1 MDGPTSRILAE
12 HTTLR
17 VGGAADAWVVA
28 DSDATL
34 CEVVVQC
41 DASGVPVLLLGGGSN
56 LLVADDGFR
65 GQVVQVA
72 TRGRDVRSEDDDSI
86 TVRLAAGEPWDDVVA
101 WAVTHGWAGI
111 EALSGIPGLV
121 GATPV
126 QNVGAYGQDVAQVIV
141 TVEAL
146 DRTTGDVVVISA
158 ADCGFGYRTSRFKRY
173 ADRWVILA
181 ITLRLRASGRGRI
194 AYPELARELGV
205 TVGDKAP
212 VTDVRDAVLRLRGRK
227 GMVLDPDDHDTWSAG
242 SFFTNPIVPVD
253 AAASLPEDCPRYPAD
268 SGTKVSAAWLIARA
282 GITPGF
288 RLTPDGSAGVSTR
301 HTLALTNRGG
311 ASAEDLLELARTV
324 RSRVRDMFAITL
336 EPEVRLVN
344 CSLD

>member
-17 VGGAADAWVVA
+17 VGGAVDSWVVA
-28 DSDATL
+28 HAEADL
-34 CEVVVQC
+34 C
-41 DASGVPVLLLGGGSN
+41 DAVRRCDADGIRVLLLGGGSN
-56 LLVADDGFR
+56 LLVSDDGFR

-72 TRGRDVRSEDDDSI
+72 TRGRDVRSEDDDSV

-101 WAVTHGWAGI
+101 WAVTHGWTGI

-158 ADCGFGYRTSRFKRY
+158 ADCGFGYRTSRFKRD

-181 ITLRLRASGRGRI
+181 VTLRLRTSGMGRI
-194 AYPELARELGV
+194 AYPELGRELGV
-205 TVGDKAP
+205 AVGDEAP
-212 VTDVRDAVLRLRGRK
+212 VSAVREAVLRLRTRK
-227 GMVLDPDDHDTWSAG
+227 AMVLDPADHDTWSAG
-242 SFFTNPIVPVD
+242 SFFTNPIVPADV
-253 AAASLPEDCPRYPAD
+253 AAQLPEDCPRYPAD
-268 SGTKVSAAWLIARA
+268 PGVKLSAAWLIAGA
-282 GITPGF
+282 GVEPGF
-288 RLTPDGSAGVSTR
+288 RLAPDAPAAVSTR
-301 HTLALTNRGG
+301 HTLALTNQGG
-311 ASAEDLLELARTV
+311 ATAADILDLARTV
-324 RSRVRDMFAITL
+324 RARVRDAFGIEL
-336 EPEVRLVN
+336 EPEPRLVN
-344 CSLD
+344 CSL